1 MQPLDVLCSSDS
13 FWIAQNPSAPLDLS
27 RLAGT
32 KRQTLEW
39 LLQQRFELSPQL
51 QERISLHL
59 RHRGSYGML
68 VQFVVGCLCPCPGV
82 DQTAAWDYDRDMDVL
97 RQEVAAVL
105 AQHLAPGSWELQER
119 IDSQASFRDG
129 KRLLALYLT

>member
-1 MQPLDVLCSSDS
+1 MCMCHLPPLHAAEGAAVMCCHPAELHGVLPTPPATLLLTGS
-13 FWIAQNPSAPLDLS
+13 FASTVA
-27 RLAGT
+27 
-32 KRQTLEW
+32 
-39 LLQQRFELSPQL
+39 
-51 QERISLHL
+51 
-59 RHRGSYGML
+59 
-68 VQFVVGCLCPCPGV
+68 
-82 DQTAAWDYDRDMDVL
+82 DRDMDVL